1 MIFKKIKE
9 VITKFFYPDNLNQ
22 KKEQEIYDKAFQLRL
37 VKNYISE
44 ILFKNI
50 QQYKEYSKVDLIKEL
65 APSISNPYLT
75 QKDIEYA
82 IVEVWTT
89 YRNKIDLIKK
99 NIEFKVQN
107 KIIKKYYKNNS
118 KVHNRGDLRVF
129 EVEKKSTKLS
139 KVMSFLGRYGYVG
152 IAKKIDNNLKDG
164 EYKDDAKR
172 EVFYKTLSYF
182 LNKYGEDRLLKLAF
196 QKRFNTFNKYNR
208 NQHQFSSLSFTTQS
222 RIKHTIVNKNK
233 NRDSK
238 IDSFISIGGYKKDD
252 KQTKKGISKKYQ
264 LDIPTKTDQAYH
276 LNFNDYSK
284 VYTMQFE
291 ENQLKRVNLTIEVEK
306 SRPVANNIILKKPN
320 RNQNK
325 RVKSN
330 KDKILGVDINI
341 KHNLFAT
348 SDENIEIDYD
358 RNLFNGFVKFLKK
371 LDKREKDENGKTKKL
386 GKKKNKAYQRWQN
399 RVSNMVIES
408 TVELIKQAKERGY
421 NHLVL
426 EDLELMSKLRSN
438 NQEFDINNG
447 RLIKLLNLSSIKN
460 RIINIAHKYQINISF
475 IHPEYTSQTCNRC
488 GSISRKNRKTQ
499 EEFRCIECGHID
511 NADFNSACNIRDRL
525 LLDVLRVKFLN
536 INNFSEYKTKGLRK
550 ETIKYILEDYYRVA

>member
-1 MIFKKIKE
+1 MIFKKVKE

-22 KKEQEIYDKAFQLRL
+22 KKEQEIFDKAFQLRL

-44 ILFKNI
+44 MLFKDMAK
-50 QQYKEYSKVDLIKEL
+50 YKEYSKIDLIKEL
-65 APSISNPYLT
+65 ASAITNPYLT
-75 QKDIEYA
+75 QKDIEYT

-99 NIEFKVQN
+99 KIEFKVQD
-107 KIIKKYYKNNS
+107 KIIIKYYKNSS
-118 KVHNRGDLRVF
+118 KAHSKGDLRVF
-129 EVEKKSTKLS
+129 EVKKKSTKFS
-139 KVMSFLGRYGYVG
+139 KVMSFLARYGHIG
-152 IAKKIDNNLKDG
+152 IAKKIENNIRNG
-164 EYKDDAKR
+164 RYKDDAKK
-172 EVFYKTLSYF
+172 EIFYKNISYF
-182 LNKYGEDRLLKLAF
+182 LNKYGEERLLKLAF
-196 QKRFNTFNKYNR
+196 QKRFNTFYIYNR
-208 NQHQFSSLSFTTQS
+208 NQHQFNSLSFTTQS
-222 RIKHTIVNKNK
+222 RIKHKIINKNK
-233 NRDSK
+233 NRESK

-252 KQTKKGISKKYQ
+252 EKSKRGVSKKYQ
-264 LDIPTKTDQAYH
+264 LDIPTKTDQSYH
-276 LNFNDYSK
+276 LNLENYSQ

-291 ENQLKRVNLTIEVEK
+291 DNSLKRVNLTMKIEK
-306 SRPVANNIILKKPN
+306 SKPIANNIILKKPN

-325 RVKSN
+325 KIISN

-348 SDENIEIDYD
+348 SDENIDIDYD

-371 LDKREKDENGKTKKL
+371 LDKREKDEDGKTKKI
-386 GKKKNKAYQRWQN
+386 GRRNKKTYTRWEN
-399 RVSNMVIES
+399 RISNMVIEA

-426 EDLELMSKLRSN
+426 EDLDLMSRLRSD

-460 RIINIAHKYQINISF
+460 RIINIAHRHQINISF
-475 IHPEYTSQTCNRC
+475 IHPEYTSQTCNSC
-488 GSISRKNRKTQ
+488 GCINRKNRKTQ
-499 EEFRCIECGHID
+499 EKFKCVNCGHLD

-536 INNFSEYKTKGLRK
+536 INSFSEYKTKDFKK
-550 ETIKYILEDYYRVA
+550 ESIKFILEDYYRVA